1 MTSNTDIKIGLFIYI
16 IGILGGGECFG
27 LKLHCA
33 LRNTYMDVIRHCTAG
48 EQLGYIVSITS
59 MYYVFG

>member
-1 MTSNTDIKIGLFIYI
+1 M
-16 IGILGGGECFG
+16 GGGNCFG

-33 LRNTYMDVIRHCTAG
+33 LRNTYMDLIGYWAVE

-59 MYYVFG
+59 MYCACG